1 MHTELVQ
8 IYGVFLGKQSI
19 YQIHIQKYTVNDWQ
33 VDWCNSES
41 LQPHTEQSSRPGP
54 EPSSIEAEWQAGAC
68 QKRRKLIGRCKMF
81 GEHDGIYCM
90 LMVQVRTVCREALHV
105 AENVIH
111 PRLPVVGV
119 EALSRCIAERH
130 SQAVGIDAVPSVFGH
145 EFELGVSD
153 DQSDGELNQDNVADV
168 EVSDTSGNQ
177 AASLS
182 PMESRNTLEHL
193 ELPAGNV
200 CSPSEDTL
208 TEAVEMAALADV
220 DVTSPSSGQ
229 EKSDAVSFA
238 ASPNLLSPS
247 SRTVL
252 NTLIEGTDADEMP
265 PTCPTVAPTTTANSG
280 SDTVED
286 KLLECS
292 QSEPQ
297 ESLRKRRYS
306 ATSNDGDDSESE
318 SGEIEV

>member
-1 MHTELVQ
+1 MPEKKKKKGNWQMQMFTEH
-8 IYGVFLGKQSI
+8 GS
-19 YQIHIQKYTVNDWQ
+19 
-33 VDWCNSES
+33 
-41 LQPHTEQSSRPGP
+41 
-54 EPSSIEAEWQAGAC
+54 
-68 QKRRKLIGRCKMF
+68 
-81 GEHDGIYCM
+81 IYCM
-90 LMVQVRTVCREALHV
+90 LTVQVRTVCREALHV

-119 EALSRCIAERH
+119 EALSRCVAERH
-130 SQAVGIDAVPSVFGH
+130 SQAVNIDAVPSVFGH
-145 EFELGVSD
+145 QLELGVSD

-182 PMESRNTLEHL
+182 PMESRTTLEHL

-200 CSPSEDTL
+200 HSPSEDTV
-208 TEAVEMAALADV
+208 TEAVEMAALADFDNEN
-220 DVTSPSSGQ
+220 DVTSPSCGQ

-238 ASPNLLSPS
+238 ASPNLLSSS

-252 NTLIEGTDADEMP
+252 NTLTEGCDADEMP
-265 PTCPTVAPTTTANSG
+265 ATCPTVAPTTTASSG

-292 QSEPQ
+292 QSELQ

-306 ATSNDGDDSESE
+306 ATSSVNDGDDSESE